1 MSTIQLT
8 PGSRPRPPAP
18 APERARLEKRAR
30 QLAWGGNAWH
40 VVEFAI
46 AVGAGIAAG
55 SVALIGFGADSLIEA
70 LAGSVIVWLFT
81 SGRGESQF
89 AERRAQQLI
98 AASYFLL
105 TAYILVESLRD
116 LVGGHHPQTSWVGIG
131 LAAFTAPTMPLLAR
145 AKRQVGRKLNS
156 AATVAEAEQNQIC
169 AYLSI
174 SLLIGLLLNA
184 LAGLWW
190 ADPAA
195 ALVIAAVAAR
205 EGRESWKGESCE
217 CC

>member
-1 MSTIQLT
+1 MSTIQLR
-8 PGSRPRPPAP
+8 PDSRLRPASPA
-18 APERARLEKRAR
+18 AERARLEKRAR

-55 SVALIGFGADSLIEA
+55 SVALVGFGADSLIEA

-81 SGRGESQF
+81 SGRGGSQF

-105 TAYILVESLRD
+105 TAYILVESTRD
-116 LVGGHHPQTSWVGIG
+116 LVGGHHPQTSWIGIG

-145 AKRQVGRKLNS
+145 AKRRVGRALNS

-174 SLLIGLLLNA
+174 ALLVGLLLNA

>member
-8 PGSRPRPPAP
+8 PRSRLRPPAP
-18 APERARLEKRAR
+18 EPERARLEKRAR

-81 SGRGESQF
+81 SGRGGSQF

-105 TAYILVESLRD
+105 TAYILVESTRD
-116 LVGGHHPQTSWVGIG
+116 LIGGHHPQTSWIGIG

-145 AKRQVGRKLNS
+145 AKRKIGRKLNS

-174 SLLIGLLLNA
+174 ALLVGLLLNA

-205 EGRESWKGESCE
+205 EGRESWKGESCD